1 MGPLAG
7 VRVVEFAGIGPAP
20 FCGMLLADLGAD
32 VLLVERKVPN
42 ANTAGVS
49 FFNLGRF
56 AIYHRGKRAVAT
68 RSQEAGRRRCR
79 AAARRMRRRAAS
91 KDFGPA

>member
-7 VRVVEFAGIGPAP
+7 LRIVEFAGIGPGP

-32 VLLVERKVPN
+32 VLLVERRVPN
-42 ANTAGVS
+42 ANTADVS

-56 AIYHRGKRAVAT
+56 AIHHRGKQAIALDLKKPEGT
-68 RSQEAGRRRCR
+68 
-79 AAARRMRRRAAS
+79 AAALCLIERADALIEG
-91 KDFGPA
+91 FGPG